1 MSAEPSSSVPP
12 APPSAS
18 AASIASATRRRW
30 LLAGLLGMSSG
41 CAPALPPGPQPGRES
56 ESGPD
61 TAPAVEPEP
70 PAADPAG
77 WRIPGEFEA
86 QQAVWLGFDPFL
98 QDISMALVRA
108 LLPHVKLRMLVADSA
123 AAEQATAVLQGQGLA
138 LPGLRVLTH
147 PLAMFYPRDGAV
159 FATAGPAL
167 GVVDFQWDEYG
178 TPAWCRQRHANDA
191 RRAAQ
196 CATAPDLRRGRF
208 DWAMMRLTGAQR
220 LASSL
225 VTEGG
230 AVESNGQ
237 GLMIACEAFVRSR
250 NPGLSRAELDAL
262 HRAIPGVRQ
271 VIWLPEGLAQDP
283 HLRGTITGPY
293 VAWGTGGHTDEF
305 VRFADAR
312 TVLLAWPDDAEANRH
327 PVARLNRLR
336 MQRNAEV
343 LSATR
348 MPDGRPLR
356 VIRLPM
362 PRVIERRVVLSR
374 EAERGFSEQWTPD
387 FFPASERRR
396 EGDRLIQVATATY
409 LNFIIAPGVVVVPDY
424 QPHGTPAALQ
434 RRVQQQLEAA
444 FPGRAIVF
452 IDALALNWLG
462 GGLHCATLHQPAPAG

>member
-1 MSAEPSSSVPP
+1 MRGVMHGAL
-12 APPSAS
+12 AS
-18 AASIASATRRRW
+18 
-30 LLAGLLGMSSG
+30 LLGLASG
-41 CAPALPPGPQPGRES
+41 CAPAQQPGPRPGRDAEPGTPT
-56 ESGPD
+56 EP
-61 TAPAVEPEP
+61 PAEPEP
-70 PAADPAG
+70 PAVDPAP
-77 WRIPGEFEA
+77 WRIPGEFEP
-86 QQAVWLGFDPFL
+86 QQAVWLGHDPFL
-98 QDISMALVRA
+98 QDISTAMVRA
-108 LLPHVKLRMLVADSA
+108 LLPHVPVRMLVSDSP
-123 AAEQATAVLQGQGLA
+123 AAEQARALMQRHGLA
-138 LPGLRVLTH
+138 LPGLQILTH

-159 FATAGPAL
+159 FATTEHAL

-178 TPAWCRQRHANDA
+178 TPAWCRRRHTDDA

-220 LASSL
+220 LASEL

-237 GLMIACEAFVRSR
+237 GLLIACEAFVRSR
-250 NPGLSRAELDAL
+250 NPGLSRAELERL

-271 VIWLPEGLAQDP
+271 VVWLPEGLAQDP

-327 PVARLNRLR
+327 PVARLNRQR

-343 LSATR
+343 LSAVR
-348 MPDGRPLR
+348 MADGRPLR
-356 VIRLPM
+356 VIKLPM
-362 PRVIERRVVLSR
+362 PRVIERRVVLSAQ
-374 EAERGFSEQWTPD
+374 AERGFSDQWTPD

-409 LNFIIAPGVVVVPDY
+409 LNFIIAPGVVVAPDY
-424 QPHGTPAALQ
+424 QPHGTPAAMQ
-434 RRVQQQLEAA
+434 RRVQQLLEAA

-462 GGLHCATLHQPAPAG
+462 GGLHCATLHQPAVAG